1 MVSPFAGVFASTTMT
16 RTIRVPPTPPATVT
30 YDDAGQ
36 PVYPT
41 STQQLVVI
49 ADPAPVGKYDALR
62 EQAGASVI
70 GTLLVITC
78 LDPMQLPD
86 DVQAGVEFT
95 MPYAQRPG
103 VARVI
108 QRPAESLTPAR
119 AALGDVFYVAWRS
132 TP

>member
-1 MVSPFAGVFASTTMT
+1 MVSPFAGVFASTVMT
-16 RTIRVPPTPPATVT
+16 RDIRVLSELPGDAPTDA
-30 YDDAGQ
+30 AGQ
-36 PVYPT
+36 PVY
-41 STQQLVVI
+41 STTVQTLVVI

-70 GTLLVITC
+70 GTLLTITC
-78 LDPMQLPD
+78 LDPMLLPD
-86 DVQAGVEFT
+86 DVQPGVEFS

-119 AALGDVFYVAWRS
+119 TALGDVFYVAWRS
-132 TP
+132 AP